1 MKYLYLRVLVLLF
14 FVAGLNPC
22 AALRLEEY
30 KPIPCRQADVE
41 REVQPVRSPKPERS
55 LPIEVSPA
63 DSENMPN
70 QCTLLR
76 DYMERL
82 AHIYYNSSNAAEDR
96 RLRLLKAKYRPLV
109 DRTLA
114 PDLAVELEK
123 YESLCRCIHDMLASG
138 LSMPAIHARRI
149 CGRITT
155 KEKRLEI
162 LARCRSCPP
171 LASSE

>member
-14 FVAGLNPC
+14 FVAGLSPC

-30 KPIPCRQADVE
+30 KPVPSRRADVE
-41 REVQPVRSPKPERS
+41 RVVQPVHSPKPGRS
-55 LPIEVSPA
+55 LPVEVGPA
-63 DSENMPN
+63 DSGRMPN

-82 AHIYYNSSNAAEDR
+82 AHIYYNSSNAKEDR
-96 RLRLLKAKYRPLV
+96 RLTLLKSKYRPLV
-109 DRTLA
+109 DQTLSR
-114 PDLAVELEK
+114 DLVAELEQ
-123 YESLCRCIHDMLASG
+123 YEELCRCMHDMRASG
-138 LSMPAIHARRI
+138 LSMPEIYARRS
-149 CGRITT
+149 CGRTTT

-162 LARCRSCPP
+162 IAKCRSCPP